1 MPIGHRNQ
9 RLTSATLGLPVGC
22 RVARQFLL
30 GLAGHF
36 FKGDVM
42 PTRER
47 AELRDLQ
54 QAAQDMVGP
63 LRKRMGEDKGF
74 IIITCHRKEDT
85 QFHIESDFS
94 PEVVRDFLLRVC
106 KSPKILTHVE
116 GHTLTAGMVVDP
128 HGKSGEGDGS

>member
-1 MPIGHRNQ
+1 MPSR
-9 RLTSATLGLPVGC
+9 
-22 RVARQFLL
+22 
-30 GLAGHF
+30 
-36 FKGDVM
+36 K
-42 PTRER
+42 R

-54 QAAQDMVGP
+54 RAAQDMVDP

-106 KSPKILTHVE
+106 QGQKMLTHVE
-116 GHTLTAGMVVDP
+116 GHTLTAGMIVDP
-128 HGKSGEGDGS
+128 HNKGNNGNGN